1 MLQGLGSVS
10 QFGWPSGLAER
21 AWTALLSDSPF
32 LDTWIATNSQRLGEN
47 YRRATA
53 ILDSHDIDCHTKGFR
68 PSPSPHTP
76 SGGERANAQRRTAAL
91 FLWVDLSPFLPEGY
105 VGVAA
110 ERELGRRLL
119 DAGVFMPAGEEFCAE
134 TVGHFRVVFSMPWDW
149 VQEGLARM
157 LAVCGV
163 L

>member
-10 QFGWPSGLAER
+10 QYGWPSGLAER
-21 AWTALLSDSPF
+21 AWTALLSDPSF

-53 ILDSHDIDCHTKGFR
+53 ILDSHDIDCHSKGFR
-68 PSPSPHTP
+68 PPRPPPSFRW
-76 SGGERANAQRRTAAL
+76 GKANAQRRTAAL

-134 TVGHFRVVFSMPWDW
+134 TVGHFRIVFSMPWDW
-149 VQEGLARM
+149 VQEGLTRM